1 MSLTLLLFLINR
13 LRHRKSRHRNIR
25 QQSDDQRSI
34 GSIGYLSGNY
44 MGGPSDMGFGYD
56 ANPAHYPPW
65 KLSGQYFPRGEA
77 PPPYEEAI
85 ALAQAESLSACTV
98 SVATTHRTLP
108 LNVCNTEAEMSNITA
123 NLINININNAGN
135 ITAVATGENH
145 ILSSSFGRSPANTL
159 SRQSDLVS
167 VNPASDTPVYPCNVP
182 QVIALPAREIP
193 CTLQNCELNTN
204 TITSSFCNL
213 SNGRSPSCSL
223 RQLPKEVQTSN
234 QSIAT
239 VSNNVPSN
247 QVVLDRITS
256 MNSTSGSVGNS
267 ASNVMMMEQRT
278 HSVSN
283 AILPPPLFGERS
295 NSRETLLAVV
305 PNNNNHSMGGTTPN
319 ETPKTPS
326 SKRYHR
332 TIPRHLSGVDAI
344 IPSPTNNNHSQS
356 LNPSGGGGSQSEGQS
371 PGGKKASCQCPVQH
385 VPCSYMGSQLN
396 SSQQPPNNLFLSTLT
411 TKLNNVAAKQAVKQ
425 QQPSMSPKIQTIS
438 GKQDNSPATVFT
450 SQSGGYEPTPSSSS
464 HSLRRMKPSLLKL
477 EAAHPNSALM
487 QTPNKK
493 IHTVV
498 SKQSSSGDHKVETV
512 LLHQEPKPIL
522 KSKSGNGG
530 FMDHT
535 KDDPLMSAYPM
546 TMIETVSKK
555 VEPNPVLPPKLY
567 KSGKHGAGGHTP
579 RHDSYYSNSKI
590 HTITRPSET
599 AQFSILNDRNSAQM
613 SSLRFRHKPQ
623 NGLSTSLPRTESAH
637 SGVDRLT
644 TFGHPVTS
652 SSVSGKPPSGSHC
665 QSTMVV
671 QYGNNTLPKNGKH
684 GPASS
689 RISDVVNKVPSVI
702 TLPHPQ
708 SAVATSSCTLRSSA
722 SSLSSIDAAVAAAT
736 NMMMTQ
742 HVPSSAHHSQHN
754 SKSHSPATTP
764 KTPTTPTSHHSMH
777 DQQSHHYGGE
787 VNHGAGGAYYSSSS
801 SKMSSLSSG
810 QATMV
815 AGATGKSLATSSSS
829 TDKPLPVLTTST
841 NCTNPKQHFLP
852 NDTSLDDEY
861 LSECEN
867 CKTAHGS
874 RYYLDEEEVEETRE
888 TMTLQRKMMPET
900 ESEEQLQNYY
910 RVSSTLPTNTSKKPP

>member
-1 MSLTLLLFLINR
+1 M
-13 LRHRKSRHRNIR
+13 RHRKSRHRNIR

-44 MGGPSDMGFGYD
+44 MGGPSDMGFAYEG
-56 ANPAHYPPW
+56 NPVHYPPW
-65 KLSGQYFPRGEA
+65 KFSGQYFPRGEA

-85 ALAQAESLSACTV
+85 ALAQAESLNSCTV

-108 LNVCNTEAEMSNITA
+108 LNVCTTEPEMSSNITA

-159 SRQSDLVS
+159 SRQSELVS
-167 VNPASDTPVYPCNVP
+167 VNPASDTPMYTCNMP
-182 QVIALPAREIP
+182 QVIALPAREVP
-193 CTLQNCELNTN
+193 CTLQNCELNAN
-204 TITSSFCNL
+204 TTTSSFCNL
-213 SNGRSPSCSL
+213 STGRSPSCSL

-239 VSNNVPSN
+239 VSNNVPNNN

-256 MNSTSGSVGNS
+256 MSATSVVDQRPQN
-267 ASNVMMMEQRT
+267 AS
-278 HSVSN
+278 
-283 AILPPPLFGERS
+283 AILPPPLFSSES
-295 NSRETLLAVV
+295 ASRETVLAVPTGTNGAV
-305 PNNNNHSMGGTTPN
+305 IGGGSVSN
-319 ETPKTPS
+319 EIPKTPS

-332 TIPRHLSGVDAI
+332 TIPRHLSGVDSI
-344 IPSPTNNNHSQS
+344 MPSTATNT
-356 LNPSGGGGSQSEGQS
+356 GGSQSEGQS

-396 SSQQPPNNLFLSTLT
+396 SSQQPPSNLFLSTLT
-411 TKLNNVAAKQAVKQ
+411 TKLNNVAAKQNVK
-425 QQPSMSPKIQTIS
+425 SMSPKIQTIS
-438 GKQDNSPATVFT
+438 KQENTPPTIFNT
-450 SQSGGYEPTPSSSS
+450 PTNYEMVAQ

-477 EAAHPNSALM
+477 EAAHPNSIM

-493 IHTVV
+493 IHAIV
-498 SKQSSSGDHKVETV
+498 SKQGHGNDHKVETV
-512 LLHQEPKPIL
+512 LLHHQEPKPIL
-522 KSKSGNGG
+522 KSNHNKSVNSILEA
-530 FMDHT
+530 

-567 KSGKHGAGGHTP
+567 KSIHKQGGGTSTGNFMNQLQQTP

-599 AQFSILNDRNSAQM
+599 AQFSILSDRNSTQM
-613 SSLRFRHKPQ
+613 SSLRFRHKTV
-623 NGLSTSLPRTESAH
+623 LSSTSLPRTESAH
-637 SGVDRLT
+637 SGVDKLT
-644 TFGHPVTS
+644 TFS
-652 SSVSGKPPSGSHC
+652 SKPPMSG
-665 QSTMVV
+665 QSTIV
-671 QYGNNTLPKNGKH
+671 QYGNNTLPKNGKN
-684 GPASS
+684 ASGS
-689 RISDVVNKVPSVI
+689 RITEVVNKVPSVI

-708 SAVATSSCTLRSSA
+708 SGTLRSTVSYT
-722 SSLSSIDAAVAAAT
+722 SIDSSNGAGGVH
-736 NMMMTQ
+736 Q
-742 HVPSSAHHSQHN
+742 QSQPSR

-764 KTPTTPTSHHSMH
+764 KTPSTPTNPHR
-777 DQQSHHYGGE
+777 
-787 VNHGAGGAYYSSSS
+787 
-801 SKMSSLSSG
+801 LSSHNNDSSNG
-810 QATMV
+810 NGGSGVFYSTKA
-815 AGATGKSLATSSSS
+815 GKSE
-829 TDKPLPVLTTST
+829 KPLPVLTTST

-874 RYYLDEEEVEETRE
+874 RYYLDEEEIEETRE
-888 TMTLQRKMMPET
+888 TMTLQRKIMPEI
-900 ESEEQLQNYY
+900 ENDEQQNYY